1 MKRLR
6 ADSVIPPVRKEGGRD
21 ENRLICYFFLFLAL
35 FLLFSYDRKVNGYE
49 RKIEIVRLL
58 EEKGKV
64 NINQLAE
71 SFGVTK
77 VTIRSD
83 IDSLETRGLLL
94 RTHGGAVLPENHQLV
109 RRINHTLHERRKEK
123 EGIARVARTLIEPG
137 STVLIDS
144 GSTTAI
150 LAHHLKDMRLTVITN
165 SVLVLQELVGSETV
179 ELLICGGALRKPDM
193 ALIGEIARS
202 FYEQLNADIVFLGA
216 NGYSVEKGIS
226 CANLI
231 EAQTKKH
238 MIKSAQKVCLL
249 ADSSKQNRLAL
260 AHVCDWE
267 DIDILVTDSLGAAD
281 RESLAGYGV
290 EVITI

>member
-1 MKRLR
+1 
-6 ADSVIPPVRKEGGRD
+6 
-21 ENRLICYFFLFLAL
+21 
-35 FLLFSYDRKVNGYE
+35 VNGYE

-71 SFGVTK
+71 TFGVTK

-83 IDSLETRGLLL
+83 MDCLETRGLLV
-94 RTHGGAVLPENHQLV
+94 RTHGGAVLPENHHLV

-150 LAHHLKDMRLTVITN
+150 LARHLKDMRLTVITN
-165 SVLVLQELVGSETV
+165 SVLVLQELAGSETV
-179 ELLICGGALRKPDM
+179 ELLVCGGALRKPDM

-238 MIKSAQKVCLL
+238 MIKSARKVCLL
-249 ADSSKQNRLAL
+249 ADCSKQNKAAL
-260 AHVCDWE
+260 AHICDWE
-267 DIDILVTDSLGAAD
+267 DIDILITDSLAAAD
-281 RESLAGYGV
+281 RKALAGYGV
-290 EVITI
+290 EVKII

>member
-1 MKRLR
+1 MK
-6 ADSVIPPVRKEGGRD
+6 
-21 ENRLICYFFLFLAL
+21 
-35 FLLFSYDRKVNGYE
+35 
-49 RKIEIVRLL
+49 LL

-64 NINQLAE
+64 NINRLAE
-71 SFGVTK
+71 EFQVTK

-83 IDSLETRGLLL
+83 IDSLETRGLLV
-94 RTHGGAVLPENHQLV
+94 RTHGGAVLPENHHRV
-109 RRINHTLHERRKEK
+109 RRITQTLQERRKEK
-123 EGIARVARTLIEPG
+123 EGIALVARTLIEPG

-150 LAHHLKDMRLTVITN
+150 LARNLKSMRLTVVTN

-179 ELLICGGALRKPDM
+179 KLLVCGGVLRKSDM

-202 FYEQLNADIVFLGA
+202 FYEQLNTDIVFLGA

-231 EAQTKKH
+231 EAQTKQH

-249 ADSSKQNRLAL
+249 ADSSKQNRVAL

-267 DIDILVTDSLGAAD
+267 DIDILVTDSLSSAD
-281 RESLAGYGV
+281 REALAGYGV
-290 EVITI
+290 EVKTIKTKEEGR

>member
-1 MKRLR
+1 M
-6 ADSVIPPVRKEGGRD
+6 
-21 ENRLICYFFLFLAL
+21 
-35 FLLFSYDRKVNGYE
+35 NGYE
-49 RKIEIVRLL
+49 RKIEIVRQL

-71 SFGVTK
+71 AFEVTK

-83 IDSLETRGLLL
+83 IDSLETRGLLV
-94 RTHGGAVLPENHQLV
+94 RTHGGAVLPENHHLV
-109 RRINHTLHERRKEK
+109 RKITHTLNERREEK
-123 EGIARVARTLIEPG
+123 EGIARIALTLIEPG

-150 LAHHLKDMRLTVITN
+150 LARHLKSMRLTVITN
-165 SVLVLQELVGSETV
+165 SVLVLQELAGSETV
-179 ELLICGGALRKPDM
+179 ELLVCGGALRKPDM

-216 NGYSVEKGIS
+216 NGYSLDKGVS

-231 EAQTKKH
+231 EAETKKH

-249 ADSSKQNRLAL
+249 ADSSKRNRVAL
-260 AHVCDWE
+260 AHICDWE
-267 DIDILVTDSLGAAD
+267 DIDMLVTDSLSSAD
-281 RESLAGYGV
+281 QDVLAGYGV
-290 EVITI
+290 EVKKTKQKEEGR

>member
-1 MKRLR
+1 M
-6 ADSVIPPVRKEGGRD
+6 S
-21 ENRLICYFFLFLAL
+21 
-35 FLLFSYDRKVNGYE
+35 GYE

-58 EEKGKV
+58 QARGTV

-71 SFGVTK
+71 KFGVTK

-83 IDSLETRGLLL
+83 IDSLETRGLLV
-94 RTHGGAVLPENHQLV
+94 RTHGGAALPEDHHLV
-109 RRINHTLHERRKEK
+109 RRITHTIRERKKEK

-150 LAHHLKDMRLTVITN
+150 LARHLKDMRLNVITN
-165 SVLVLQELVGSETV
+165 SVLVLQELAGSETV
-179 ELLICGGALRKPDM
+179 ELLVCGGALRKPDM
-193 ALIGEIARS
+193 ALIGEVARS
-202 FYEQLNADIVFLGA
+202 FYEQINPDVAFLGA

-238 MIKSAQKVCLL
+238 MIKCAQKVCLL
-249 ADSSKQNRLAL
+249 ADSSKQNKAAL
-260 AHVCDWE
+260 AHICGWE
-267 DIDILVTDSLGAAD
+267 DIDILITDSINPAD
-281 RESLAGYGV
+281 QKALASCGV
-290 EVITI
+290 EVKTI

>member
-1 MKRLR
+1 L
-6 ADSVIPPVRKEGGRD
+6 DSVIPPARKESGR
-21 ENRLICYFFLFLAL
+21 NKNHRICYLFLFLAL
-35 FLLFSYDRKVNGYE
+35 FFSFVYDGYVNGYE
-49 RKIEIVRLL
+49 RKIEMVRLL
-58 EEKGKV
+58 EEEGKV

-71 SFGVTK
+71 TFGVTK

-83 IDSLETRGLLL
+83 IDSLETRGLLV
-94 RTHGGAVLPENHQLV
+94 RTHGGAVLPENHHLV
-109 RRINHTLHERRKEK
+109 RRFDHTLHERRKEK
-123 EGIARVARTLIEPG
+123 EGIARIARTLIEPG

-150 LAHHLKDMRLTVITN
+150 LARYLKDMRLTVITN
-165 SVLVLQELVGSETV
+165 SVLVLQELAGSETV

-231 EAQTKKH
+231 EGQTKKH
-238 MIKSAQKVCLL
+238 MIKSARKVCLL
-249 ADSSKQNRLAL
+249 ADSSKQDKAAL
-260 AHVCDWE
+260 AHFCDWE
-267 DIDILVTDSLGAAD
+267 DIDILITDSLGAAD
-281 RESLAGYGV
+281 QEALADYGV
-290 EVITI
+290 EVKTI